1 VLILTMSG
9 PALVQQL
16 GDLGM
21 TLLAEPDRLA
31 PRFLTA
37 TAGTATP
44 ILGAVAPPLLLLFGL
59 PTLLIIAV
67 AFAQR
72 ALVFVPN
79 RIAPRWSRLSPAAA
93 LKSRL
98 GREGL
103 VNFAK
108 SLTKAVAVLLVLTFA
123 LGPEMRS
130 MFARYDIPAAPSA
143 LWLLQVM
150 LRLLAI
156 ASVMAV
162 VFGGL
167 DYGWQWWLFR
177 QRAMMS
183 REELKAEMKDQE
195 GDPHLKAH
203 RRQRAQE
210 IAMNRMLADVKTA
223 DVILVNPTHYAV
235 ALKWKRQ
242 DSRPPVVVAKG
253 VDEIAAR
260 IRERAAEAGVPIFR
274 DPPTARAL
282 YAQVDIGKTI
292 RPDHYK
298 AVAAAIRFGEAMRK
312 RAKALS
318 HAR

>member
-1 VLILTMSG
+1 
-9 PALVQQL
+9 
-16 GDLGM
+16 
-21 TLLAEPDRLA
+21 
-31 PRFLTA
+31 
-37 TAGTATP
+37 
-44 ILGAVAPPLLLLFGL
+44 
-59 PTLLIIAV
+59 
-67 AFAQR
+67 
-72 ALVFVPN
+72 
-79 RIAPRWSRLSPAAA
+79 
-93 LKSRL
+93 
-98 GREGL
+98 

-123 LGPEMRS
+123 LGPEMRG

-223 DVILVNPTHYAV
+223 DVVLVNPTHYAV